1 MSKGVKFTPESARRI
16 AHATR
21 RVEKMPYGNGG
32 VRQDSHAS
40 DGELLLLIAD
50 ADLTSPATNPFDGA
64 KYVPAT
70 VIVPDG
76 SGAAWTPTTY
86 TPQGMKL
93 GTRTEYVVSRSIDAQ
108 FLKDTMIMAM
118 RCHGEWLLIWHDCSP
133 TERPS

>member
-21 RVEKMPYGNGG
+21 RVEQMPGGNGG
-32 VRQDSHAS
+32 QRQETHAG
-40 DGELLLLIAD
+40 DGELLLLLAD
-50 ADLTSPATNPFDGA
+50 DDMTTPATNPFDGA
-64 KYVPAT
+64 KYVSAT

-76 SGAAWTPTTY
+76 TGAEWSLTDY

-93 GTRTEYVVSRSIDAQ
+93 STRTEYVVSRSIDAQ